1 MVIALALISVF
12 VLYPRLSVMI
22 ASGLGMPG
30 YKGPFNGQPLRQG
43 LDLKGGMEIILG
55 PDFRAD
61 VATLD
66 EISNTVK
73 QQIEK
78 VTSVTTQPKAAK
90 LGLQDMGKY
99 EGLKFTFAS
108 AGDTQRVI
116 AAGVIEQ
123 DLSLGEGA
131 GKTTYK
137 LLPSQVGRTIEITV
151 NQVLSKDFIEKS
163 MTQADEIIKLRV
175 NRLGLTEPDIRLD
188 LPNQRIMV
196 QLPSVKTE
204 KEAQEIL
211 QRTGRLNFRLNG
223 VKVLFGD
230 DLKSAKAGYDGG
242 KVVINFSFGK
252 EGATRLRY
260 ITENNLKKPMAIYLD
275 EDPLMDNPAPIIE
288 SAIPD
293 GNGQITLGGAGIEEA
308 KKDAIL
314 MEAGSLPISLR
325 NLSFNQVA
333 PTLGKDMI
341 RQSLV
346 AGVAGIALVVIFM
359 LGFYGLMG
367 ALADVALILYVAL
380 VLVVMSLMRG
390 VLTLP
395 GVAGLILSVGM
406 AVDAN
411 IIIFERIK
419 DELRTGKRVRPAVA
433 GGFSRAFWTIFDS
446 NLTTL
451 IIAGVLLIYGYGA
464 VRGFAITLGIGIMV
478 SMFTALIVTR
488 FLMDLLID
496 RDPDKF
502 VSRFRA

>member
-12 VLYPRLSVMI
+12 ILYPQLSAKI
-22 ASGLGMPG
+22 ASGLGISD
-30 YKGPFNGQPLRQG
+30 YKGPFNGQPLKQG

-61 VATLD
+61 SATLD
-66 EISNTVK
+66 EISDTVK
-73 QQIEK
+73 QQIVQ
-78 VTSVTTQPKAAK
+78 VTSVTTQPQVGKM
-90 LGLQDMGKY
+90 GLQDMGKY
-99 EGLKFTFAS
+99 EGLKFTFAT
-108 AGDTQRVI
+108 ADEAKRVI
-116 AAGVIEQ
+116 AAGVIDQ
-123 DLSLGEGA
+123 DLLRGEGA

-137 LLPSQVGRTIEITV
+137 LVPNQVGRQIEITV
-151 NQVLSKDFIEKS
+151 NQVLSKDFIERS
-163 MTQADEIIKLRV
+163 LTQSNEIIKLRV

-242 KVVINFSFGK
+242 KVVITFTFGK
-252 EGATRLRY
+252 EGAARLKY
-260 ITENNLKKPMAIYLD
+260 ITENNIKKPMAIYLD

-293 GNGQITLGGAGIEEA
+293 GHGQITLGNAGIEEA

-325 NLSFNQVA
+325 NLSFNQVS

-367 ALADVALILYVAL
+367 ALANVALILYAAL
-380 VLVVMSLMRG
+380 VLVVMSLLRG

-395 GVAGLILSVGM
+395 GVAGFILSIGM

-411 IIIFERIK
+411 IIILERIK
-419 DELRTGKRVRPAVA
+419 DELRSGKRMRPAVA
-433 GGFSRAFWTIFDS
+433 AGFSRAFWTIFDS

-451 IIAGVLLIYGYGA
+451 IIAGVLLVYGYGA
-464 VRGFAITLGIGIMV
+464 VRGFAITLGIGILV

-488 FLMDLLID
+488 LFIDLLID